1 MKVNIG
7 PYRNDII
14 PVYSWERS
22 YEYWRR
28 PDTFFLSEE
37 EYTKVDKIV
46 FGFFDKLNKLVR
58 PLNRWSNNRKR
69 KINIRIDNYD
79 VWSADHTLALII
91 HPILLKL
98 KEQKH
103 GSPDVDDEDVPE
115 NLKSTTAGPKEN
127 EWDTDDNHH
136 LRWEWVMDEM
146 IWAFEQCTDH
156 DHGDN
161 IFHHNSDQL
170 EVIFES
176 TDDETLDGKGMKSL
190 KMNHQKDPSK
200 PAYWVDEDGKKA
212 HYERIK
218 NGHRLFAKYYFGLW
232 D

>member
-1 MKVNIG
+1 MKINIG
-7 PYRNDII
+7 PYKNDII
-14 PVYSWERS
+14 PVCSWERS

-46 FGFFDKLNKLVR
+46 FGFFDKLNKIVG
-58 PLNRWSNNRKR
+58 PLNRWSNSRKR
-69 KINIRIDNYD
+69 KINIHIDNYD
-79 VWSADHTLALII
+79 VWSADHTLAMII
-91 HPILLKL
+91 HPVLLKL
-98 KEQKH
+98 KEQKN
-103 GSPDVDDEDVPE
+103 GSPCVDNEDVPE
-115 NLKSTTAGPKEN
+115 NLKSTSAGPKEN
-127 EWDTDDNHH
+127 EWDTDDNYH
-136 LRWEWVMDEM
+136 LRWEWVMDEI
-146 IWAFEQCTDH
+146 IWAFEQCTDE
-156 DHGDN
+156 DHGDH

-170 EVIFES
+170 ELIFES
-176 TDDETLDGKGMKSL
+176 TDDETLDGKGVKSL
-190 KMNHQKDPSK
+190 KFNHQKDPTK